1 MNKLDIDEKTFHAYA
16 TYVQRERGYKNNW
29 VFVIHKVH
37 FDKWVSKQL
46 RAENI
51 PQEPSQEFLD
61 WLQEYQQ
68 NYVSNNPEQVREYRA
83 KQSEFV
89 AKQVQ
94 IKIKEEARRWRI
106 MHKKQLKECPE
117 TLQDD

>member
-1 MNKLDIDEKTFHAYA
+1 MFTELLSAGGLMSKLDIDEKTFHAYA

-68 NYVSNNPEQVREYRA
+68 NYVKNNPEKVREW
-83 KQSEFV
+83 QDS
-89 AKQVQ
+89 QVYQ
-94 IKIKEEARRWRI
+94 IRRKTPYFRTEI
-106 MHKKQLKECPE
+106 
-117 TLQDD
+117 